1 MKGHRPSV
9 PRSGLIAAVDI
20 GSTKTVCF
28 VARADDA
35 GGLRVVGIG
44 CQASRGIQAGTIV
57 NMEAAEQSIAMAV
70 NGAEEM
76 AGDTLREV
84 WINVS
89 GGQTR
94 SRSVAVD
101 VTIAGHEVGDADLRR
116 VMQQSR
122 QAVDTVDRTIL
133 HAMPVGYSIDGHRG
147 IRDPRGM
154 IGDRL
159 GVNVHLVTTADGP
172 LANVE
177 TCFSRCHL
185 DVAGRASTPYA
196 SALASLVKDEMD
208 LGVTVIDMGGGTT
221 TAAVFFDGDCIH
233 VDGVPVGG
241 QHVTNDIARV
251 LSTPAEKAER
261 LKTLYGNAVGCSD
274 DEREMVEVPMI
285 GEGEGNTSQV
295 PRSMLTSIIRPRIEE
310 TLELIKAQLATAG
323 LEDLGGRRLV
333 LTGGASQ
340 LHGVRDLAS
349 QILGKQVRIGQP
361 IWLKGLAQAT
371 SGPAFATCA
380 GLLRYG
386 AERHDCNELDFG
398 DWTYSGGFLGRFGR
412 LGQWLREN
420 L

>member
-1 MKGHRPSV
+1 MNAPRSAL

-28 VARADDA
+28 VVRADDNA
-35 GGLRVVGIG
+35 GLRVVGIG
-44 CQASRGIQAGTIV
+44 CQASRGVQAGSIV
-57 NMEAAEQSIAMAV
+57 NMEAAEQSIAAAV
-70 NGAEEM
+70 NAAEEM
-76 AGDTLREV
+76 AGDTLRQV

-89 GGQTR
+89 DGQPR

-116 VMQQSR
+116 VMLQSR
-122 QAVDTVDRTIL
+122 QAIDTVDRTIL
-133 HAMPVGYSIDGHRG
+133 HAMPVRYSIDGNRS

-154 IGDRL
+154 TGQRL
-159 GVNVHLVTTADGP
+159 GVNIHLVTAADGP
-172 LANVE
+172 LSNIE
-177 TCFSRCHL
+177 SCISRCHL

-233 VDGVPVGG
+233 VDGVPIGG
-241 QHVTNDIARV
+241 QHVTNDVARV

-261 LKTLYGNAVGCSD
+261 LKTLYGNAVGCVD
-274 DEREMVEVPMI
+274 DEREMIDVPMI
-285 GEGEGNTSQV
+285 GEGDGNTSQV
-295 PRSMLTSIIRPRIEE
+295 PRSMLTSIIRPRVEE
-310 TLELIKAQLATAG
+310 TLEMIRSQLVAAG
-323 LEDLGGRRLV
+323 LENLGGRRLV

-340 LHGVRDLAS
+340 LHGVCDLAG
-349 QILGKQVRIGQP
+349 QILDKQVRIGQP

-371 SGPAFATCA
+371 SGPAFTTCA

-386 AERHDCNELDFG
+386 AGRHDSNELEFS
-398 DWTYSGGFLGRFGR
+398 DWAHAGGLMGRFGR

>member
-1 MKGHRPSV
+1 MTSSRT
-9 PRSGLIAAVDI
+9 GLIAAVDI
-20 GSTKTVCF
+20 GSTKVVCF
-28 VARADDA
+28 VARTDDN

-44 CQASRGIQAGTIV
+44 CQASRGVQAGTIV
-57 NMEAAEQSIAMAV
+57 NMEAAEQCIAAAV
-70 NGAEEM
+70 NAAEEM
-76 AGDTLREV
+76 AGETLRQA

-89 GGQTR
+89 GGQPR

-116 VMQQSR
+116 VMHQSR
-122 QAVDTVDRTIL
+122 NAIDTVDRAVL

-154 IGDRL
+154 IGERL
-159 GVNVHLVTTADGP
+159 GVNVHLVTAAEGP
-172 LANVE
+172 LSNLEA
-177 TCFSRCHL
+177 CISRCHL
-185 DVAGRASTPYA
+185 DVAGRACTPYA

-208 LGVTVIDMGGGTT
+208 LGVTVVDMGGGTT
-221 TAAVFFDGDCIH
+221 SFAVFFDSDCVH
-233 VDGVPVGG
+233 VDAIPVGG

-261 LKTLYGNAVGCSD
+261 LKTLYGSAVGCSD
-274 DEREMVEVPMI
+274 DEREMIDVPMI
-285 GEGEGNTSQV
+285 GEAEGNTSQV
-295 PRSMLTSIIRPRIEE
+295 PRSMLTNIIRPRIEE
-310 TLELIKAQLATAG
+310 TFEMVRDQLVNAG
-323 LEDLGGRRLV
+323 LDKLGGRRLV

-340 LHGVRDLAS
+340 LHGVRDMAG
-349 QILGKQVRIGQP
+349 QVLGKQVRTGQP

-371 SGPAFATCA
+371 AGPAFTTCA

-386 AERHDCNELDFG
+386 ARGHDSNELEFG
-398 DWTYSGGFLGRFGR
+398 DWNNAGGLFGRFGR